1 MKILIVGSGGRE
13 HALAWKVAQSP
24 LASEIFVAPGN
35 GGTSQVAKNVAIK
48 ETEIDALIEF
58 AQKQSI
64 GLVIVGPEVPLS
76 LGLVDAMEKVNIPC
90 FGPTKA
96 CATLEASKAFAKEIM
111 LAANVPTA
119 SSETFTNLQAA
130 LDYVE
135 KKKAPLVIKADG
147 LAAGKGVIIG
157 QNMEEIIEALNSMFG
172 GAFGEAGSKVVI
184 EDFLVGEEASLFC
197 LCDGETAIPFPSAQ
211 DHKTIGEGDV
221 GLNTGGMGAYSPAPV
236 LPDSEIERITDIVSR
251 PILAEMK
258 KRGTPFKGLLY
269 AGLMLD
275 GDKVNVIEYNV
286 RFGDPECQPLLMRLE
301 SDLVELLLAST
312 QGNLAGKKLQF
323 TSKSA
328 LGVVVAAKGY
338 PESYPKGMEIQGI
351 ETAER
356 ADSMNETK
364 VFHAGTQEK
373 DAKIL
378 SSGGRVLCV
387 TALGDDLKQAQDKAY
402 QALDKITMENSY
414 SRRDIGSKG
423 LKRLNK

>member
-1 MKILIVGSGGRE
+1 MNILIVGSGGRE
-13 HALAWKVAQSP
+13 HALAWKIAQSKH
-24 LASEIFVAPGN
+24 AEEIFVAPGN
-35 GGTSQVAKNVAIK
+35 GGTSQIAKNIPIK
-48 ETEIDALIEF
+48 ETEIDELVAF
-58 AQKQSI
+58 AKEKNI
-64 GLVIVGPEVPLS
+64 GLVVVGPEVPLS
-76 LGLVDAMEKVNIPC
+76 LGLVDAMDAQKIPC

-96 CATLEASKAFAKEIM
+96 CATLEASKAFAKEVM

-119 SSETFTNLQAA
+119 SSETFTELDKA
-130 LDYVE
+130 LEYVS
-135 KKKAPLVIKADG
+135 KKNAPLVIKADG

-157 QNMEEIIEALNSMFG
+157 QSLEEINEALRAMFG
-172 GAFGEAGSKVVI
+172 GIFGSAGSKVVI

-197 LCDGETAIPFPSAQ
+197 LCDGENAIPFPSAQ

-301 SDLVELLLAST
+301 SDLVELLMACVEGTLK
-312 QGNLAGKKLQF
+312 GKSLQF
-323 TSKSA
+323 TEKSA

-338 PESYPKGMEIQGI
+338 PETYPKGMEIQGI
-351 ETAER
+351 EEAEQS
-356 ADSMNETK
+356 DTQLGCK
-364 VFHAGTQEK
+364 VFHAGTTEK
-373 DAKIL
+373 EGKIL

-387 TALGDDLKQAQDKAY
+387 TALGDDLKQAQTKAY
-402 QALDKITMENSY
+402 NALDKINMEESY

-423 LKRLNK
+423 LKRLGI